1 MGDMDLRPHD
11 PRARILLVDDTEL
24 NRDLVG
30 AILMAAGFA
39 VDVAG
44 DGETAWELTWSK
56 RYDLVLMDLEMPGM
70 SGFEAAA
77 RIRAR
82 EGVMSGVPI
91 AALTAT
97 HEPDAER
104 FSLWSGIDEYIAKPV
119 DPGALV
125 ARVEAILA
133 ERHTT
138 GDDDWMPVWRLHAFA
153 DWTRDLDAGAA
164 EDCLDELDALL
175 SEAAAAIH
183 VHATDAERFLRTTAK
198 LHDLGRRYGF
208 DEIAGICALYGEAHA
223 RPARSRDPNL
233 LGAIGRARYA
243 VKVWRQDHAP
253 APPPRLWER
262 TRISVQ
268 SLFGARQAA

>member
-1 MGDMDLRPHD
+1 MGLDRHPHD

-44 DGETAWELTWSK
+44 DGETAWELTWSQ

-97 HEPDAER
+97 HEPQAEQY
-104 FSLWSGIDEYIAKPV
+104 SLWSGIDEYIAKPLEP
-119 DPGALV
+119 DALV
-125 ARVEAILA
+125 ARIRAILA
-133 ERHTT
+133 DRHGC
-138 GDDDWMPVWRLHAFA
+138 GDDWKPVWRLHAFA
-153 DWTRDLDAGAA
+153 DWTRDTESAD
-164 EDCLDELDALL
+164 ECLDELVALMD
-175 SEAAAAIH
+175 EAAAAIH
-183 VHATDAERFLRTTAK
+183 VHATAAERVLRTIAK
-198 LHDLGRRYGF
+198 IRDLATRYGF
-208 DEIAGICALYGEAHA
+208 DEIAGTCAFYNEEHA
-223 RPARSRDPNL
+223 RSGRSRDPNL

-243 VKVWRQDHAP
+243 IKVYRQEHAP
-253 APPPRLWER
+253 APAQVRAR
-262 TRISVQ
+262 SRISVP
-268 SLFGARQAA
+268 SLFRGRRAA

>member
-1 MGDMDLRPHD
+1 MGLDLRPHD

-30 AILMAAGFA
+30 AILVAAGFT

-44 DGETAWELTWSK
+44 DGESAWELTWSK

-104 FSLWSGIDEYIAKPV
+104 LSLWSGIDEYIAKPV
-119 DPGALV
+119 DPATLV
-125 ARVEAILA
+125 ARIEAILA
-133 ERHTT
+133 ERHAT
-138 GDDDWMPVWRLHAFA
+138 DDDWMPVWRLHLFA
-153 DWTRDLDAGAA
+153 EWMHDLDGEESLA
-164 EDCLDELDALL
+164 EFDALMD
-175 SEAAAAIH
+175 EAAAAIH
-183 VHATDAERFLRTTAK
+183 VHATGAERFLRTTAK

-208 DEIAGICALYGEAHA
+208 DEIAGICALYGEAHPG
-223 RPARSRDPNL
+223 PARSRDPNL

-243 VKVWRQDHAP
+243 MKVWRQDHAP
-253 APPPRLWER
+253 TPPPRLRER
-262 TRISVQ
+262 TGISVPG
-268 SLFGARQAA
+268 LFRARQAA

>member
-1 MGDMDLRPHD
+1 MTMGTDLRPHD

-56 RYDLVLMDLEMPGM
+56 RYDLVLMDLDRPGM
-70 SGFEAAA
+70 RGCEAAA
-77 RIRAR
+77 RTRAR
-82 EGVMSGVPI
+82 EGVMSGGPI

-97 HEPDAER
+97 HEPDAEQ

-119 DPGALV
+119 DPGTLV
-125 ARVEAILA
+125 SRVEAILA

-138 GDDDWMPVWRLHAFA
+138 DDDWAPVWRLHAFA
-153 DWTRDLDAGAA
+153 DWTAHLGETASA
-164 EDCLDELDALL
+164 DCLDELDALM
-175 SEAAAAIH
+175 SEAAEAIH
-183 VHATDAERFLRTTAK
+183 VHDTASERFLRTITK
-198 LHDLGRRYGF
+198 LRDLAQRYGF
-208 DEIAGICALYGEAHA
+208 DEITGIGSFYGVA
-223 RPARSRDPNL
+223 RPGRSRDPNL

-243 VKVWRQDHAP
+243 IKVYRQEHTP
-253 APPPRLWER
+253 APCPDRVR
-262 TRISVQ
+262 SRISVQ
-268 SLFGARQAA
+268 SLFGGRQAA